1 MTELSTVNA
10 SHEWDRNDKYVW
22 NVYLNRSNELVRGGL
37 QDTLTSIAVSC
48 WGYGG
53 DAVFLARAKVDTFS
67 FAFDTCPAPIASREF
82 ASFQKN
88 NELKIYPNPA
98 HNLLTI
104 EGLEIKEAEIRI
116 MSISGLILK
125 TIKNNGS
132 EKMEIGINDLPNGMY
147 FISISGN
154 DTKNKILKF
163 IKQR

>member
-1 MTELSTVNA
+1 
-10 SHEWDRNDKYVW
+10 
-22 NVYLNRSNELVRGGL
+22 
-37 QDTLTSIAVSC
+37 
-48 WGYGG
+48 
-53 DAVFLARAKVDTFS
+53 
-67 FAFDTCPAPIASREF
+67 
-82 ASFQKN
+82 
-88 NELKIYPNPA
+88 
-98 HNLLTI
+98 
-104 EGLEIKEAEIRI
+104 